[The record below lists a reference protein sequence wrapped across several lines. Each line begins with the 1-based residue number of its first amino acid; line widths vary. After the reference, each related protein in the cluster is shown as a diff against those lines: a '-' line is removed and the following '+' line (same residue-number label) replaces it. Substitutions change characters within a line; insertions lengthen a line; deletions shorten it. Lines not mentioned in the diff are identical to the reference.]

1 MRLGIDAGPEDLV
14 DAGFCVAA
22 GNASS
27 SVDCQDV
34 GSDLGHFGF
43 GKLEFLAVAL
53 DHDPVVL
60 GDTVDLG
67 LYGSVDV
74 LDSLAGW
81 TGELSA
87 GRFPIAQFRGDL
99 AGLAGALGL
108 VVLGLLEDIQN

>member
-1 MRLGIDAGPEDLV
+1 MRFRIDARAEDLV
-14 DAGFCVAA
+14 DAGFCVAT
-22 GNASS
+22 GNAGSS
-27 SVDCQDV
+27 IDCQDV

-99 AGLAGALGL
+99 AGLAGALEL
-108 VVLGLLEDIQN
+108 VRAVR